1 VKWRKPRA
9 LQPGD
14 TIAVVSPAS
23 PIPEDKL
30 RSGLKLLEDA
40 GYRVVLGKAAL
51 RATDYLAGTDEER
64 ASDLQWA
71 FDDPD
76 VAAVWCSRGG
86 YGCARLLPYL
96 DLDRMAAS
104 GKMFLGFSDVTTL
117 HLALNR
123 RGLVTFYAPMALT
136 FSVERPAWVRESF
149 LGALEG
155 RVAVPAGAPRANSL
169 RPGTVEGRTT
179 GGCLCLVCDSIG
191 TPDALDAQDKLL
203 LLEDID
209 ENPHRV
215 DAMLTHLLHCGLIQR
230 AAGLVIGEMTN
241 TDSRCDATIGARAW
255 REIFRERLQDVPV
268 PAMVGYPF
276 GHMSAMLTVPL
287 GIRARMDASQGTLH
301 FLESPC
307 E

>member
-1 VKWRKPRA
+1 MRWRKPRA
-9 LQPGD
+9 LRPGD

-30 RSGLKLLEDA
+30 QIGLKLLEDA
-40 GYRVVLGKAAL
+40 GYRIALGKSVL
-51 RATDYLAGTDEER
+51 RSTDYLAGSDEER
-64 ASDLQWA
+64 AADLQWA
-71 FDDPD
+71 FDDPA
-76 VAAVWCSRGG
+76 VAAIWCSRGG
-86 YGCARLLPYL
+86 YGCARLLPHL

-104 GKMFLGFSDVTTL
+104 GKMFLGFSDVTML

-136 FSVERPAWVRESF
+136 FSVERPEWVRQSF

-155 RVAVPAGAPRANSL
+155 NVQIPAEAPRAQCL
-169 RPGTVEGRTT
+169 HPGKAEGRTT
-179 GGCLCLVCDSIG
+179 GGCLCLLCDSIG
-191 TPDALDAQDKLL
+191 TSDSLDARGKIL

-215 DAMLTHLLHCGLIQR
+215 DAMLTHLLHCGILQG

-241 TDSRCDATIGARAW
+241 TDARCDATIGKRAW
-255 REIFRERLQDVPV
+255 QEIFRERLEGVQT
-268 PAMVGYPF
+268 PAMLGYPF
-276 GHMSAMLTVPL
+276 GHMSAMLTLPL
-287 GIRARMDASQGTLH
+287 GIRARMDSEQGTLE